1 MKQFPRRYYQSP
13 RQLGG
18 DLLWP
23 LRNRT
28 KLRAAM
34 GGGLISF
41 PFRERL
47 MLAVTAVNDCRYC
60 AYFHAKEGLRANL
73 SEGEI
78 RQMLEGE
85 LGSAPV
91 EELPALL
98 YAQHWTESDGHPDPA
113 ARHKLIATYG
123 QEKAEAIEIVLR
135 LIRTGNLGGNTVD
148 YLLYRLSFGR
158 VDDGMRLLAGGRG

>member
-1 MKQFPRRYYQSP
+1 MKQFPRRYYQNL

-23 LRNRT
+23 LRNRAS
-28 KLRAAM
+28 LRAAM
-34 GGGLISF
+34 GGDLVSF

-47 MLAVTAVNDCRYC
+47 MLTVTAVNDCRYC

-73 SEGEI
+73 REGEI

-85 LGSAPV
+85 LG
-91 EELPALL
+91 
-98 YAQHWTESDGHPDPA
+98 
-113 ARHKLIATYG
+113 
-123 QEKAEAIEIVLR
+123 
-135 LIRTGNLGGNTVD
+135 GNNVD

-158 VDDGMRLLAGGRG
+158 VGKSEREKVSA